1 MARMN
6 SLSICL
12 YASPKRETLEIKRF
26 FFKIIKQLR
35 FMSFK
40 ITWLMSICVSKS
52 LIKKN
57 NKQMGL
63 SVWNT
68 ITENLDKLI

>member
-1 MARMN
+1 
-6 SLSICL
+6 
-12 YASPKRETLEIKRF
+12 
-26 FFKIIKQLR
+26 
-35 FMSFK
+35 
-40 ITWLMSICVSKS
+40 MSICVSKS